1 MTVRTTLSQIWGN
14 IQSLLFPFLIQEI
27 GPLTEKHKK
36 LIAVLELIRIEDF
49 IRNPQWFGRP
59 CKNRVVIARFFV
71 AKCVYNFSYT
81 NQLIDKL
88 STDVTLQR
96 ICGWGSEKIPSEST
110 FSRAF
115 SEFAESKLAERVH
128 EALISD
134 LYKGEILGHISKDST
149 PILARE
155 KVAKKEPRKSIRKSR
170 MKSDRKPFHKLTRL
184 EQQASGKLTLEQMLQ
199 GLPAECDIGTKKR
212 TGAMSWKGYKLHL
225 AVDDHCIPL
234 AAIVTSASLH
244 DSQVGIPLA
253 EKTNRRVK
261 NFYDLMDSAY
271 YTPEI
276 IEHSKSMGHVPIVDF
291 CPRSA
296 DEKQKYERERRRRDI
311 LHWHPAEEKRY
322 AERMSKE
329 RANALFKETCGG
341 RSVRYRGIKK
351 VSSQVMFN
359 LITITAILFLKII

>member
-1 MTVRTTLSQIWGN
+1 MIIRTTLSQIWGN
-14 IQSLLFPFLIQEI
+14 IQSLFPFLIQEI

-49 IRNPQWFGRP
+49 IPNREWLGRP
-59 CKNRVVIARFFV
+59 CKNRVAIARAFV
-71 AKCVYNFSYT
+71 AKCIYNFSYT

-88 STDVTLQR
+88 STDINLQR
-96 ICGWGSEKIPSEST
+96 ICGWEMEKIPSEST

-115 SEFAESKLAERVH
+115 SEFANSKLAERVH

-134 LYKGEILGHISKDST
+134 LYKGEIVGHVSKDST
-149 PILARE
+149 PILVRE

-184 EQQASGKLTLEQMLQ
+184 EQQASGKLTLEEMLQ
-199 GLPAECDIGTKKR
+199 SLPVECDIGTKKR
-212 TGAMSWKGYKLHL
+212 TGATSWKGYKLHL

-253 EKTNRRVK
+253 EKTHRRVQ

-271 YTPEI
+271 YTSEI
-276 IEHSKSMGHVPIVDF
+276 IEHSKSMGHVPIIDF

-296 DEKQKYERERRRRDI
+296 IEKLEYEKEEKRRRI
-311 LHWHPAEEKRY
+311 LNWRSAEDKRY
-322 AERMSKE
+322 AERMPKE

-351 VSSQVMFN
+351 VSNQVMFN
-359 LITITAILFLKII
+359 LIAITAILFLKMI

>member
-1 MTVRTTLSQIWGN
+1 MTIRTTLSQIWGN
-14 IQSLLFPFLIQEI
+14 IQSLFPFLIQEI

-36 LIAVLELIRIEDF
+36 LVAVLELIRIEDF
-49 IRNPQWFGRP
+49 ITKNQSFGRP
-59 CKNRVVIARFFV
+59 CKNRVAIARSFV
-71 AKCVYNFSYT
+71 AKCIYNFAYT

-88 STDVTLQR
+88 STDISLQR
-96 ICGWGSEKIPSEST
+96 ICGWEMETIPSEST

-115 SEFAESKLAERVH
+115 AEFAESKLVERVH

-134 LYKGEILGHISKDST
+134 LYKGEIVGHVSKDST
-149 PILARE
+149 PILVRE
-155 KVAKKEPRKSIRKSR
+155 KIAKKEPRKNIRKSR
-170 MKSDRKPFHKLTRL
+170 MKSDRKPFDKLTRL
-184 EQQASGKLTLEQMLQ
+184 EQQASGNLTLEQMLQ
-199 GLPAECDIGTKKR
+199 ALPTECDIGTKKR
-212 TGAMSWKGYKLHL
+212 TGATSWKGYKLHL

-244 DSQVGIPLA
+244 DSQVAIPLA
-253 EKTNRRVK
+253 EKTNRRVQ

-276 IEHSKSMGHVPIVDF
+276 IEHSKSIGHVPIIDF

-296 DEKQKYERERRRRDI
+296 LEKLEYQKEEKRRDI
-311 LHWHPAEEKRY
+311 LNWQAAEEKRY

-341 RSVRYRGIKK
+341 RNIRYRGIKK
-351 VSSQVMFN
+351 VSNQVMFN
-359 LITITAILFLKII
+359 LVTITAVLFLNLI